1 MTANQIVRVIPVLKV
16 NNRNVNQRFYEETL
30 GMKVL
35 VEEGAL
41 LSLGDASK
49 VEKIVLEESPSMRSR
64 KVEGPKKLGRIV
76 VKVAQAQEIDY
87 LLARQPETSALY
99 QGANGR
105 AFEVVSPQGDT
116 IFVHA
121 EENLESLEPLEK
133 APLVD
138 VPEDFKGLT
147 SFDVDFLEV
156 NVADFAEAEKFY
168 SNLPALA
175 HFIHLQE
182 AQGEDLQVENKV
194 TWDLSMIKVEL
205 ASFDVEVVKERL
217 GETVDFVHRK
227 GTFLIAKDPSQIELW
242 FEANQDQS
250 IFLMK
255 NKNGVMSVNAIIE
268 KITEQIQEGIYPG
281 ASLALYRKGQW
292 SEHYLGLA
300 DPEKESQ

>member
-30 GMKVL
+30 GMKVI

-87 LLARQPETSALY
+87 LLAHQPETTALY

-105 AFEVVSPQGDT
+105 AFEAVSPQGDT

-121 EENLESLEPLEK
+121 EEDLKSL
-133 APLVD
+133 APLDSAPIVD

-147 SFDVDFLEV
+147 NFDVDFLEV
-156 NVADFAEAEKFY
+156 NVADLAQSQELY
-168 SNLPALA
+168 RRLPDLA
-175 HFIHLQE
+175 RFIHLQE
-182 AQGEDLQVENKV
+182 AQGEDLQVGNHV
-194 TWDLSMIKVEL
+194 TWDLSMIKIEM
-205 ASFDVEVVKERL
+205 APFDVDVLKESL
-217 GETVDFVHRK
+217 GESIDFVHRK

-242 FEANQDQS
+242 FEANQDQVHIS
-250 IFLMK
+250 Y
-255 NKNGVMSVNAIIE
+255 E
-268 KITEQIQEGIYPG
+268 E
-281 ASLALYRKGQW
+281 
-292 SEHYLGLA
+292 
-300 DPEKESQ
+300 

>member
-64 KVEGPKKLGRIV
+64 KVEGSKKLGRIV

-133 APLVD
+133 APLVEA
-138 VPEDFKGLT
+138 PEDFKGLT
-147 SFDVDFLEV
+147 TLRWSFLRSTWLILLSLRSSIATCSFGTPYPFTGSPRRRSPSGKPCDLGFEYD
-156 NVADFAEAEKFY
+156 
-168 SNLPALA
+168 
-175 HFIHLQE
+175 
-182 AQGEDLQVENKV
+182 QGR
-194 TWDLSMIKVEL
+194 IG
-205 ASFDVEVVKERL
+205 SF
-217 GETVDFVHRK
+217 
-227 GTFLIAKDPSQIELW
+227 
-242 FEANQDQS
+242 
-250 IFLMK
+250 
-255 NKNGVMSVNAIIE
+255 
-268 KITEQIQEGIYPG
+268 
-281 ASLALYRKGQW
+281 
-292 SEHYLGLA
+292 
-300 DPEKESQ
+300 

>member
-64 KVEGPKKLGRIV
+64 KVEGSKKLGRIV

-87 LLARQPETSALY
+87 LLARQPETTALY
-99 QGANGR
+99 QGAKGR
-105 AFEVVSPQGDT
+105 AFEAVSPQGDT

-121 EENLESLEPLEK
+121 EEDLKSLAPLDS

-147 SFDVDFLEV
+147 SFDVDFL
-156 NVADFAEAEKFY
+156 
-168 SNLPALA
+168 
-175 HFIHLQE
+175 
-182 AQGEDLQVENKV
+182 
-194 TWDLSMIKVEL
+194 
-205 ASFDVEVVKERL
+205 
-217 GETVDFVHRK
+217 
-227 GTFLIAKDPSQIELW
+227 
-242 FEANQDQS
+242 
-250 IFLMK
+250 
-255 NKNGVMSVNAIIE
+255 
-268 KITEQIQEGIYPG
+268 
-281 ASLALYRKGQW
+281 
-292 SEHYLGLA
+292 
-300 DPEKESQ
+300 

>member
-49 VEKIVLEESPSMRSR
+49 VEKIVLEESPSMRTR
-64 KVEGPKKLGRIV
+64 KVQGPKKLGRIV

-87 LLARQPETSALY
+87 LLAHQPETTALY

-105 AFEVVSPQGDT
+105 AFEAVSPQGDT

-121 EENLESLEPLEK
+121 EEDLKSLAPIDS
-133 APLVD
+133 APLVE

-147 SFDVDFLEV
+147 NFDVDFLEI
-156 NVADFAEAEKFY
+156 NVADLAKAEKFY
-168 SNLPALA
+168 SSLPTLA
-175 HFIHLQE
+175 HLIHLQE
-182 AQGEDLQVENKV
+182 AQGEDLQVGNHV

-205 ASFDVEVVKERL
+205 APFDVEVLKESF
-217 GETVDFVHRK
+217 GEAVDFVHRK

-242 FEANQDQS
+242 FEANQDQVHIS
-250 IFLMK
+250 Y
-255 NKNGVMSVNAIIE
+255 E
-268 KITEQIQEGIYPG
+268 E
-281 ASLALYRKGQW
+281 
-292 SEHYLGLA
+292 
-300 DPEKESQ
+300 

>member
-99 QGANGR
+99 QGAIGR

-116 IFVHA
+116 VFVHA

-133 APLVD
+133 APLVEL
-138 VPEDFKGLT
+138 PEDFKGLT

-156 NVADFAEAEKFY
+156 NVADLAQSQELY
-168 SNLPALA
+168 RRLPDLA
-175 HFIHLQE
+175 RFIHLQE
-182 AQGEDLQVENKV
+182 AQGEDLQVGNHV

-205 ASFDVEVVKERL
+205 APFEVEV
-217 GETVDFVHRK
+217 
-227 GTFLIAKDPSQIELW
+227 Q
-242 FEANQDQS
+242 
-250 IFLMK
+250 
-255 NKNGVMSVNAIIE
+255 
-268 KITEQIQEGIYPG
+268 
-281 ASLALYRKGQW
+281 
-292 SEHYLGLA
+292 
-300 DPEKESQ
+300 KESFGEAV

>member
-121 EENLESLEPLEK
+121 EENLESLEPLELSLIHISTQFVGK
-133 APLVD
+133 AAQDLVVATLTGD
-138 VPEDFKGLT
+138 KKVVSIEFNAAVVDPEDTETLSDMTVQAINAAIEEIDAATKKKLG
-147 SFDVDFLEV
+147 
-156 NVADFAEAEKFY
+156 AFAGK
-168 SNLPALA
+168 LP
-175 HFIHLQE
+175 F
-182 AQGEDLQVENKV
+182 
-194 TWDLSMIKVEL
+194 
-205 ASFDVEVVKERL
+205 
-217 GETVDFVHRK
+217 
-227 GTFLIAKDPSQIELW
+227 
-242 FEANQDQS
+242 
-250 IFLMK
+250 
-255 NKNGVMSVNAIIE
+255 
-268 KITEQIQEGIYPG
+268 
-281 ASLALYRKGQW
+281 
-292 SEHYLGLA
+292 
-300 DPEKESQ
+300 

>member
-16 NNRNVNQRFYEETL
+16 NNRNINQRFYEETL

-87 LLARQPETSALY
+87 LLARQPETTALY
-99 QGANGR
+99 QGAKGR

-121 EENLESLEPLEK
+121 EEDLKSLVPIDS
-133 APLVD
+133 AALVE
-138 VPEDFKGLT
+138 VPEDFTGLT

-156 NVADFAEAEKFY
+156 NVADLAEAEKFY
-168 SNLPALA
+168 SSLPDLEP
-175 HFIHLQE
+175 FIRLQV
-182 AQGEDLQVENKV
+182 AQGEDLQVENKL
-194 TWDLSMIKVEL
+194 TWDLSMIKVET
-205 ASFDVEVVKERL
+205 APFDVEVLKESL
-217 GETVDFVHRK
+217 GESIDFVHRK

-242 FEANQDQS
+242 FESNQ
-250 IFLMK
+250 
-255 NKNGVMSVNAIIE
+255 
-268 KITEQIQEGIYPG
+268 EQVHISYE
-281 ASLALYRKGQW
+281 A
-292 SEHYLGLA
+292 
-300 DPEKESQ
+300 

>member
-156 NVADFAEAEKFY
+156 NVADFAEAEKQGQFVPDHSDLVQPSTEIPIVPFQY
-168 SNLPALA
+168 ESPHLRINLDTWP
-175 HFIHLQE
+175 
-182 AQGEDLQVENKV
+182 QG
-194 TWDLSMIKVEL
+194 
-205 ASFDVEVVKERL
+205 
-217 GETVDFVHRK
+217 H
-227 GTFLIAKDPSQIELW
+227 
-242 FEANQDQS
+242 
-250 IFLMK
+250 
-255 NKNGVMSVNAIIE
+255 
-268 KITEQIQEGIYPG
+268 
-281 ASLALYRKGQW
+281 
-292 SEHYLGLA
+292 
-300 DPEKESQ
+300 

>member
-133 APLVD
+133 APLVEA
-138 VPEDFKGLT
+138 PEDFKGLT
-147 SFDVDFLEV
+147 NF
-156 NVADFAEAEKFY
+156 
-168 SNLPALA
+168 
-175 HFIHLQE
+175 
-182 AQGEDLQVENKV
+182 
-194 TWDLSMIKVEL
+194 
-205 ASFDVEVVKERL
+205 
-217 GETVDFVHRK
+217 
-227 GTFLIAKDPSQIELW
+227 
-242 FEANQDQS
+242 
-250 IFLMK
+250 
-255 NKNGVMSVNAIIE
+255 
-268 KITEQIQEGIYPG
+268 
-281 ASLALYRKGQW
+281 GQR
-292 SEHYLGLA
+292 G
-300 DPEKESQ
+300 

>member
-87 LLARQPETSALY
+87 LLARQPETTALY
-99 QGANGR
+99 QGAKGR

-121 EENLESLEPLEK
+121 EEDLKSLVPIDS
-133 APLVD
+133 AALVE
-138 VPEDFKGLT
+138 VPEDFTGLT

-156 NVADFAEAEKFY
+156 NVADLAEAEKFY
-168 SNLPALA
+168 SSLPDLEP
-175 HFIHLQE
+175 FIRLQV
-182 AQGEDLQVENKV
+182 AQGEDLQVENKL
-194 TWDLSMIKVEL
+194 TWDLSMIKVET
-205 ASFDVEVVKERL
+205 APFDVEVLKESL
-217 GETVDFVHRK
+217 GESIDFVHRK

-242 FEANQDQS
+242 FESNQ
-250 IFLMK
+250 
-255 NKNGVMSVNAIIE
+255 
-268 KITEQIQEGIYPG
+268 EQVHISYE
-281 ASLALYRKGQW
+281 A
-292 SEHYLGLA
+292 
-300 DPEKESQ
+300 

>member
-49 VEKIVLEESPSMRSR
+49 VEKIVLEESPSMRTR
-64 KVEGPKKLGRIV
+64 KVQGPKKLGRIV

-87 LLARQPETSALY
+87 LLAHQPETTALY

-105 AFEVVSPQGDT
+105 AFEAVSPQGDT

-121 EENLESLEPLEK
+121 EEDLKSL
-133 APLVD
+133 APLDSAPIVD

-147 SFDVDFLEV
+147 NFDVDFLEV
-156 NVADFAEAEKFY
+156 NVADLAKAEKFY
-168 SNLPALA
+168 SSLPTLA
-175 HFIHLQE
+175 HLIHLQE
-182 AQGEDLQVENKV
+182 AQGEDLQVGNHV
-194 TWDLSMIKVEL
+194 TWDLSMIKIEM
-205 ASFDVEVVKERL
+205 APFDVDVLKESL
-217 GETVDFVHRK
+217 GESIDFVHRK

-242 FEANQDQS
+242 FEANQDQVHIS
-250 IFLMK
+250 YE
-255 NKNGVMSVNAIIE
+255 A
-268 KITEQIQEGIYPG
+268 
-281 ASLALYRKGQW
+281 
-292 SEHYLGLA
+292 
-300 DPEKESQ
+300 

>member
-147 SFDVDFLEV
+147 NFDVDFLEV
-156 NVADFAEAEKFY
+156 NVAGLAEAEKFY
-168 SNLPALA
+168 SSLPDLA
-175 HFIHLQE
+175 HFIHLQG
-182 AQGEDLQVENKV
+182 AQGDDLQVENKV
-194 TWDLSMIKVEL
+194 TWDLSMIKIEM
-205 ASFDVEVVKERL
+205 SPFDVVILKESL
-217 GETVDFVHRK
+217 GESIDFVHRK

-242 FEANQDQS
+242 FEANQDQVHIS
-250 IFLMK
+250 Y
-255 NKNGVMSVNAIIE
+255 E
-268 KITEQIQEGIYPG
+268 E
-281 ASLALYRKGQW
+281 
-292 SEHYLGLA
+292 
-300 DPEKESQ
+300 